1 MKLTA
6 AYENKQNQG
15 INNATLSVLIE
26 NIYNRYIVLLAQLYT
41 KHLSP
46 DEVKP

>member
-1 MKLTA
+1 MKLTT

-15 INNATLSVLIE
+15 INECNTFFIE

-41 KHLSP
+41 KLLSSNGVHP
-46 DEVKP
+46 